1 MSTPGVSTPDVD
13 KVVEDAM
20 EAAAHGE
27 KHDPRID
34 KLYRQDVLVI
44 YAFVALL
51 WVTLWSVFFLVANPE
66 INNDTLRWLLIGLG
80 VFASV
85 FNATAMISNA
95 RRLRH
100 EAVRFYSQ
108 DLYWQDEKKRR
119 KAAGLL

>member
-1 MSTPGVSTPDVD
+1 MSTPDVD
-13 KVVEDAM
+13 QVVEQAM
-20 EAAAHGE
+20 EAEAHGE

-34 KLYRQDVLVI
+34 KLYKQDVLVI
-44 YAFVALL
+44 YTFVVLL
-51 WVTLWSVFFLVANPE
+51 WVVLWGVFFLVANPE
-66 INNDTLRWLLIGLG
+66 ITDESLRWLLIGLG

-95 RRLRH
+95 RRLKH

-108 DLYWQDEKKRR
+108 DLFWQDEKKRR

>member
-13 KVVEDAM
+13 QVVEEAM

-44 YAFVALL
+44 YAFVVLL